1 MPLLPRF
8 VTGRSLLSFKFD
20 REQSADANETH
31 SGTGIALLSYMY
43 MLCVY
48 MNTARPMLIR
58 MVGASR
64 CSHVDREHR
73 ASSAGEVMRG
83 KSANVLHMTY
93 VVHTERMLLAG
104 SRWLTSGKPPPVA
117 YVRDYSDIFIVRFD
131 RDQRCFSL
139 ELPITMQ
146 ACHAYPPH
154 WELGEDRGLNLRGTV
169 EPRVSA

>member
-31 SGTGIALLSYMY
+31 SGTGIALLSYIY

-48 MNTARPMLIR
+48 INTARPMLIR

-64 CSHVDREHR
+64 CFHVDREHR

-83 KSANVLHMTY
+83 KQASASVCPL
-93 VVHTERMLLAG
+93 
-104 SRWLTSGKPPPVA
+104 SGF
-117 YVRDYSDIFIVRFD
+117 SDIWPALIPK
-131 RDQRCFSL
+131 L
-139 ELPITMQ
+139 EAP
-146 ACHAYPPH
+146 CK
-154 WELGEDRGLNLRGTV
+154 TV
-169 EPRVSA
+169 NARNWFHP

>member
-31 SGTGIALLSYMY
+31 SGTGIALL
-43 MLCVY
+43 
-48 MNTARPMLIR
+48 
-58 MVGASR
+58 
-64 CSHVDREHR
+64 
-73 ASSAGEVMRG
+73 
-83 KSANVLHMTY
+83 
-93 VVHTERMLLAG
+93 
-104 SRWLTSGKPPPVA
+104 